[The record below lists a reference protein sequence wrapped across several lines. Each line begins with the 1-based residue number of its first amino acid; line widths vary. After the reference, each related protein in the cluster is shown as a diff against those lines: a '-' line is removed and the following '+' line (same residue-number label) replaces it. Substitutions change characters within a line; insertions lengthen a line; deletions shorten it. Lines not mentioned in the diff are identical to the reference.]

1 VLSKVKSCLYF
12 TKVTRLRVTER
23 RLPYVITVFLKQ
35 VNAHRFNATQTGI
48 PEGMEGWVEVDLG
61 GRLYIEMVYL
71 SAVLAHRRSNYLI
84 ATQRGVIPTTSRWC
98 KSNVVSVCIAN
109 RLMTK
114 TKLSECVC
122 VCVCA
127 RVILT
132 RPTDIQYVRKSIGRK
147 HENKSLLLSS
157 GMLYDVQ

>member
-122 VCVCA
+122 VCVCVCS
-127 RVILT
+127 RYFNE
-132 RPTDIQYVRKSIGRK
+132 TDRHTVCTEIDRS
-147 HENKSLLLSS
+147 
-157 GMLYDVQ
+157 